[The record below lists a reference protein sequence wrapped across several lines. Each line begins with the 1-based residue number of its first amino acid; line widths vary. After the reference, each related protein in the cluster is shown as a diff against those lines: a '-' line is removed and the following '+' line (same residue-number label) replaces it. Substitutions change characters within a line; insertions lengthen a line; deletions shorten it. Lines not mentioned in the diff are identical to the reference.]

1 MKKGWIWI
9 GLMAVILVVGGNI
22 FPAIGQQ
29 ATIEQRITN
38 QQQRINQ
45 ALKAKELTPDD
56 AKMLQGNL
64 DKVKQEW
71 TKLKA
76 ENKLTNEEKT
86 RLNGLLDQ
94 NSQSIAQKKQAAKAA
109 STAPARPA
117 GTAPAA
123 TPAPAKPTVQ
133 APAPAKPAAAATA
146 AAPAPA
152 QTTAAT
158 PAAPAKP
165 ARKAAAPAAAATT
178 PAKPAAPAPADPKI
192 QQQIADQQRRI
203 DQGVKSKQLTL
214 DESKTLQE
222 NLKGITD
229 QDKSFRADGNYTP
242 EKKAQIQKLLDQND
256 GMIRDNKSNPVKNM
270 RPDIALSERARSVPE
285 RITRQ
290 QHRIDQGVK
299 LKELNT
305 EEEKVLRDNLTYIN
319 DQEARLK
326 AKGTLT
332 DQDRNELHRMLD
344 QNGEMIRNKKSN
356 PVKAVGK

>member
-9 GLMAVILVVGGNI
+9 GLMAVILVLGGNI

-94 NSQSIAQKKQAAKAA
+94 NGQLIAQKRQAAKAA
-109 STAPARPA
+109 TAAPARPA

-123 TPAPAKPTVQ
+123 APASAKPVAAAPAPAKTTTA
-133 APAPAKPAAAATA
+133 APARPAGTAPAAAPAKPAATAPAKPVA
-146 AAPAPA
+146 AAPADPA
-152 QTTAAT
+152 
-158 PAAPAKP
+158 
-165 ARKAAAPAAAATT
+165 
-178 PAKPAAPAPADPKI
+178 I
-192 QQQIADQQRRI
+192 QQEIADQQNKI
-203 DQGVKSKQLTL
+203 DQGIKSKQLTL
-214 DESKTLQE
+214 DEGKTLQQ
-222 NLKGITD
+222 NLKGIKD
-229 QDKSFRADGNYTP
+229 QDTSYRADGTYGP
-242 EKKAQIQKLLDQND
+242 DEKAQIQKLLNQNA
-256 GMIRDNKSNPVKNM
+256 GMIRDKKSNPVKDM
-270 RPDIALSERARSVPE
+270 SPEIALSERIRSIPE
-285 RITRQ
+285 RVARQ
-290 QHRIDQGVK
+290 QHRIDQGIK
-299 LKELNT
+299 SKALTQQDAKTLQ
-305 EEEKVLRDNLTYIN
+305 DNLTYIKE
-319 DQEARLK
+319 QEARLK
-326 AKGTLT
+326 AKGPLS
-332 DQDRNELHRMLD
+332 DQEKNELHNMLD
-344 QNGEMIRNKKSN
+344 SNSQMIRDKKTN